1 MILTKVLEIFLFA
14 DDSSDAVSK
23 KKKLVVE
30 DEFNIEPLKPIEK
43 VDELL
48 DEKNRN
54 GEEKKLISSEET
66 RRKQVG
72 LITFLRQMFMFT

>member
-1 MILTKVLEIFLFA
+1 MILTKALEIFLFA

-72 LITFLRQMFMFT
+72 LITFLRKMFMFT